1 MLPPLQN
8 QEPDDAGN
16 RDRHAGTDATGNS
29 RTPLPHGRVP
39 TRISA
44 WRSFPRRR
52 PRRMR
57 KREDRAESM
66 IYKEFFRQNP
76 LRGTAGDYI

>member
-1 MLPPLQN
+1 
-8 QEPDDAGN
+8 
-16 RDRHAGTDATGNS
+16 
-29 RTPLPHGRVP
+29 
-39 TRISA
+39 
-44 WRSFPRRR
+44 
-52 PRRMR
+52 MR